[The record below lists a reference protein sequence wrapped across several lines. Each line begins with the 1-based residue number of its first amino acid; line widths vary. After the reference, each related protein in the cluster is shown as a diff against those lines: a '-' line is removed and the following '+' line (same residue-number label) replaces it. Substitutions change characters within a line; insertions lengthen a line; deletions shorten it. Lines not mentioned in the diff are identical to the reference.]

1 MEPSRH
7 INFQTDQQAS
17 TTLTA
22 TTASNSTATNP
33 NSLENG
39 LGIENKMMYPLENV
53 LKELIDQEK
62 HIWNKSHGIHLP
74 VEEANSQVGIEDEV
88 LSVGGI
94 SMPSRTSQAVTES
107 VSSHLIRYGQLT
119 KIFHRYFRKLE
130 KEHSCLYLSGR
141 KANFEN
147 LRLHA
152 TPAATNNETPVSS
165 QDDSGFTS
173 SANSRRDIH
182 TLRDEELLVY
192 RCAIMCAQF
201 PMLSAP
207 SPPDDRSPS
216 PPLTTAILSQSAPQ
230 VSTAKLMTVETTDL
244 LLDDHSDSIS
254 TGQTDVNTITEQSA
268 SNPIPTVSN
277 PDQTTSISFPIVP
290 LTIELSSDEDNEEEP
305 MNQEAN
311 DKPPRD
317 KTHKKIDGHREDK
330 RNRRAKALQRRNQ
343 RQLDTSDDDSDYQS
357 EEWSLNKS
365 ILDVQLG
372 VKKDHPFPPM
382 VNKDMLCSL
391 VRRAF
396 HQSEEQQIQYEQV
409 LRYEC
414 GRKSKGEILARELV
428 MQMQVLENNA
438 HPFYRTRN
446 FVVSINY

>member
-1 MEPSRH
+1 
-7 INFQTDQQAS
+7 
-17 TTLTA
+17 
-22 TTASNSTATNP
+22 
-33 NSLENG
+33 
-39 LGIENKMMYPLENV
+39 
-53 LKELIDQEK
+53 
-62 HIWNKSHGIHLP
+62 
-74 VEEANSQVGIEDEV
+74 
-88 LSVGGI
+88 
-94 SMPSRTSQAVTES
+94 
-107 VSSHLIRYGQLT
+107 
-119 KIFHRYFRKLE
+119 
-130 KEHSCLYLSGR
+130 
-141 KANFEN
+141 
-147 LRLHA
+147 
-152 TPAATNNETPVSS
+152 
-165 QDDSGFTS
+165 
-173 SANSRRDIH
+173 
-182 TLRDEELLVY
+182 
-192 RCAIMCAQF
+192 
-201 PMLSAP
+201 
-207 SPPDDRSPS
+207 
-216 PPLTTAILSQSAPQ
+216 
-230 VSTAKLMTVETTDL
+230 MTVETTDL